1 MTMTHFLVVLYTI
14 QANTMQIFNITQAR
28 GIYKKSDRL
37 PLGFDVKYIQQ
48 IGLTRGKIKHM
59 GVIFVAG
66 TYGVGKSTLC
76 NKLSTALKIPDFSAG
91 DLISVVNGE
100 TYGANKAVRDKDA
113 NQNILASQVKQLL
126 KSTPRIILAGHFCIF
141 DINGNVDTLPS
152 SVFYDL
158 EIETI
163 ILLEASSSQII
174 KNLSVRDKKEYS
186 ESQILLLQKA
196 EHEKAHEIAT
206 SINCNLYVH
215 HMLFDETDITSC
227 LSYIDIER
235 GQKL

>member
-1 MTMTHFLVVLYTI
+1 M
-14 QANTMQIFNITQAR
+14 
-28 GIYKKSDRL
+28 SW
-37 PLGFDVKYIQQ
+37 
-48 IGLTRGKIKHM
+48 
-59 GVIFVAG
+59 
-66 TYGVGKSTLC
+66 
-76 NKLSTALKIPDFSAG
+76 
-91 DLISVVNGE
+91 
-100 TYGANKAVRDKDA
+100 
-113 NQNILASQVKQLL
+113 
-126 KSTPRIILAGHFCIF
+126 PREFPFPFCIF

-163 ILLEASSSQII
+163 LLLEASSSQII

-215 HMLFDETDITSC
+215 HMLFDETDIMSC
-227 LSYIDIER
+227 LSYIER
-235 GQKL
+235 GPKL

>member
-1 MTMTHFLVVLYTI
+1 
-14 QANTMQIFNITQAR
+14 MQIFNITQAR

>member
-1 MTMTHFLVVLYTI
+1 
-14 QANTMQIFNITQAR
+14 
-28 GIYKKSDRL
+28 
-37 PLGFDVKYIQQ
+37 
-48 IGLTRGKIKHM
+48 M
-59 GVIFVAG
+59 GTIFVAG

-91 DLISVVNGE
+91 DLISAVNGE
-100 TYGANKAVRDKDA
+100 TYGANKVVRDKDA

-126 KSTPRIILAGHFCIF
+126 KSTPSIILAGNFCM
-141 DINGNVDTLPS
+141 
-152 SVFYDL
+152 
-158 EIETI
+158 
-163 ILLEASSSQII
+163 
-174 KNLSVRDKKEYS
+174 RDKKEYF

-227 LSYIDIER
+227 LSYIER
-235 GQKL
+235 GPKL

>member
-1 MTMTHFLVVLYTI
+1 
-14 QANTMQIFNITQAR
+14 
-28 GIYKKSDRL
+28 
-37 PLGFDVKYIQQ
+37 
-48 IGLTRGKIKHM
+48 M
-59 GVIFVAG
+59 GTIFVAG

-76 NKLSTALKIPDFSAG
+76 NELSTALKIPDFSAG
-91 DLISVVNGE
+91 DLISAVNGE

-113 NQNILASQVKQLL
+113 NQN
-126 KSTPRIILAGHFCIF
+126 ILAGHFCIF

-163 ILLEASSSQII
+163 LLLEASSSQII

-206 SINCNLYVH
+206 SINCNLFIICFL
-215 HMLFDETDITSC
+215 M
-227 LSYIDIER
+227 
-235 GQKL
+235 KLILRVAYLI

>member
-1 MTMTHFLVVLYTI
+1 
-14 QANTMQIFNITQAR
+14 
-28 GIYKKSDRL
+28 
-37 PLGFDVKYIQQ
+37 
-48 IGLTRGKIKHM
+48 M
-59 GVIFVAG
+59 GTIFVAG

-91 DLISVVNGE
+91 DLISAVNGE

-126 KSTPRIILAGHFCIF
+126 KSTPSIILAGHFCIF

-163 ILLEASSSQII
+163 LLLEASSSQII
-174 KNLSVRDKKEYS
+174 KNLSVRDKKS
-186 ESQILLLQKA
+186 ILKVKFYFYKKQNMKKHMRLLQA
-196 EHEKAHEIAT
+196 
-206 SINCNLYVH
+206 
-215 HMLFDETDITSC
+215 
-227 LSYIDIER
+227 
-235 GQKL
+235 

>member
-1 MTMTHFLVVLYTI
+1 
-14 QANTMQIFNITQAR
+14 
-28 GIYKKSDRL
+28 
-37 PLGFDVKYIQQ
+37 
-48 IGLTRGKIKHM
+48 M
-59 GVIFVAG
+59 GTIFVAG
-66 TYGVGKSTLC
+66 TYGVGKSTVC
-76 NKLSTALKIPDFSAG
+76 NKLSTALKIHDFSAG
-91 DLISVVNGE
+91 DLISAVNGE

-126 KSTPRIILAGHFCIF
+126 RSTPSILLAGHFCIF

-163 ILLEASSSQII
+163 LLLEASSSQII

-215 HMLFDETDITSC
+215 HMLFDETDIMSC
-227 LSYIDIER
+227 LSYIER
-235 GQKL
+235 CPKL

>member
-1 MTMTHFLVVLYTI
+1 
-14 QANTMQIFNITQAR
+14 
-28 GIYKKSDRL
+28 
-37 PLGFDVKYIQQ
+37 
-48 IGLTRGKIKHM
+48 M
-59 GVIFVAG
+59 GTIFVAG

-91 DLISVVNGE
+91 DLISAVNGE

-126 KSTPRIILAGHFCIF
+126 RSTPSIILAGYFCIF

-163 ILLEASSSQII
+163 LLLEASSSQII

-215 HMLFDETDITSC
+215 HMLFDETDIMSC
-227 LSYIDIER
+227 LSYIER
-235 GQKL
+235 GPKL